1 MPVIMQRKISTENY
15 KGVRD
20 FYPQDQFIQRYIFET
35 MARTA
40 ESYGYEE
47 YGASILESSE
57 LYHSKT
63 SEEIVTE
70 QTYSF
75 VDRGNREVTLRPEMT
90 PTVARMVAARRR
102 ELAFPLRLYSI
113 PNVFRYERP
122 QKGRLREHWQ
132 LNADVFGISGIE
144 AEVEIIAL
152 AHRIMLAF
160 GAKETDFEIHI
171 SDRRLLEKVFTTLKL
186 NDNEI
191 KETMGL
197 LDKRVKIDDF
207 EKRLDELI
215 GKEKA
220 EALIDALSRASSTAY
235 LEELVDRLHEI
246 QVRNIVIDTSVVRGF
261 DYYTGMVFEVF
272 DVNPENAR
280 SLFGGGRYD
289 NLLDMFGA
297 EQVPAVGFGMG
308 DVTARNFLE
317 VHDLLPEYTPAT
329 ELVLCIIEE
338 DAIRHATKLAEM
350 LRDEDVT
357 VAVNYSLKRVGDQ
370 IKFADKIGADFV
382 ICIGKK
388 EMENDEYTIK
398 QISSG
403 EEKKVAAS
411 KIADHMFSSLG

>member
-1 MPVIMQRKISTENY
+1 MQRKISTENY